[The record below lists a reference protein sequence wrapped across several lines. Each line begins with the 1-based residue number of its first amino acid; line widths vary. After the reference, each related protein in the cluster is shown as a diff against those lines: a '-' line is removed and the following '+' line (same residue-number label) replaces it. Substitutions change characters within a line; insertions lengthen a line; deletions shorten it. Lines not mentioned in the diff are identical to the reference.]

1 MTTIQIGNPV
11 LFHTLP
17 PNQPNDEAIFR
28 QYNSCVEFTFR
39 ANMSSTN
46 ARKLRRLNAIF
57 EKAADRNVRGIR
69 EDKLLKIL
77 PEGTA
82 LKFGIDPNKLLHKV
96 KTIKSSCYDPDTNT
110 NENVHPNVPG
120 TDESTSY
127 RFISRGTFLAMF
139 ALESSTF
146 INTTAQNELA
156 LRTITPNKAEVLK
169 RPQSRIRFSKNENH
183 PLVNSTSAS
192 KDRKTQSRSGR
203 GSREKN
209 MKYKDK
215 QKPKRNKKTNT
226 DPQRS
231 RRKIK
236 KPFKLPKDDDTESDE
251 QDNELAYGEQ
261 LRPLPLSEQSANPA
275 FYSTPEQNRNKV
287 RRRRQEAKRKERNK
301 KKKY

>member
-1 MTTIQIGNPV
+1 
-11 LFHTLP
+11 
-17 PNQPNDEAIFR
+17 
-28 QYNSCVEFTFR
+28 
-39 ANMSSTN
+39 MSSTN

-82 LKFGIDPNKLLHKV
+82 LKFGIDPNKLLHNV

-110 NENVHPNVPG
+110 NENVHPNVPS

-156 LRTITPNKAEVLK
+156 LRTRTPNKAEVLK

-183 PLVNSTSAS
+183 PLVNTSAS
-192 KDRKTQSRSGR
+192 K
-203 GSREKN
+203 
-209 MKYKDK
+209 
-215 QKPKRNKKTNT
+215 
-226 DPQRS
+226 
-231 RRKIK
+231 
-236 KPFKLPKDDDTESDE
+236 
-251 QDNELAYGEQ
+251 
-261 LRPLPLSEQSANPA
+261 
-275 FYSTPEQNRNKV
+275 
-287 RRRRQEAKRKERNK
+287 
-301 KKKY
+301 